1 MKMIGRINEKTQ
13 GSFIYAKLIYQL
25 KDKSNL
31 VTTYHIKID
40 DY

>member
-1 MKMIGRINEKTQ
+1 MIRRLNEKTQ

-31 VTTYHIKID
+31 VPTYHIKIEEF
-40 DY
+40 